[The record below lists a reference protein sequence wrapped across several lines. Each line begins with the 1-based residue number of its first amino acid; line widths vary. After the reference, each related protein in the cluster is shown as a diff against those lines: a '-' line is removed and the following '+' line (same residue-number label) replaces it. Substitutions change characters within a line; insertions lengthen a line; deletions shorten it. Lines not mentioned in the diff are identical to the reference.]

1 MTCGEFASA
10 ITGSSTLSTTQ
21 RTSSRFESFA
31 TARTRTDLRNVRP
44 VSAIVM
50 RTSRAKRSGIIREIK
65 GSGSRLIVVYDQAA
79 DHIHDNSAA
88 AADEI
93 RELNEEA
100 LILLDDEI
108 GPHKHRDLLEALAR

>member
-1 MTCGEFASA
+1 M
-10 ITGSSTLSTTQ
+10 
-21 RTSSRFESFA
+21 
-31 TARTRTDLRNVRP
+31 DLRNVRH

-50 RTSRAKRSGIIREIK
+50 RTSRAKRSGIIGEIR
-65 GSGSRLIVVYDQAA
+65 GSGSCPVVVYDQTA

-108 GPHKHRDLLEALAR
+108 GSHKHRDLLEALAR